1 MPLDSALIRNRIWA
15 YARLARVD
23 RPIGTLL
30 LLWPTLWA
38 LLIASEGQPHTGIL
52 LVFLSG
58 VICMRAAG
66 CVIND
71 YADRDIDGHVSRTNS
86 RPLATGEV
94 SSREALLLFL
104 GLSLFSFGLVLF
116 LNTFTIT
123 LSLVAIAL
131 AVSYPFMKRYTY
143 LPQVHLGLAFGWSIP
158 MSFAAQTDTVPAV
171 AWLLLLAVVCW
182 AVAYDTM
189 YAMVDR
195 EDDLRIGVKSTAI
208 LFGNG
213 DKLWIGVFQIAVLV
227 ILVLVGQRA
236 ELSLWYYLGVVAAAL
251 FAVYHQYLIRRRD
264 PAGCFKAFLNNNYLG
279 ASVFL
284 GLVIHYL
291 FPG

>member
-264 PAGCFKAFLNNNYLG
+264 PAGCFKAFLNNNCLG